1 MSDPIALIGDW
12 LKSLLIGWGLS
23 SEWVTVILA
32 ALGGIVIVSVTLV
45 IGIALVWVERKVV
58 ARFQDRV
65 GPNRVGPK
73 GLIQPFADILKL
85 LIKEDTTPEGA
96 DKIVFNIAPV
106 LAIASVILIWGV
118 VPFAPAVFGTDVNVG
133 VLYIVAVGS
142 LGTLGILMAGWSSNN
157 KYALLGAFRTVAQLV
172 SYEIPLVLALLVPV
186 LLAREMGVNGIV
198 QAQNSW
204 FILLSP
210 IGALIFFIS
219 SLAEIGRSPFDLL
232 EAESEIV
239 AGYHVEYSGMKFGL
253 FYAGELI
260 HAFTISALTATLF
273 LGGWRGPGVDQ
284 IPILGVLYLL
294 IKSGIVYFVVMWI
307 RYSMPRI
314 RIDHMLSFNWKF
326 LTPLALTL
334 LVVTAVV
341 DKIVSE
347 ADATSIVRIASH
359 IGANVAILIV
369 TIFFL
374 RAFGRR
380 RQKQLQVFEP
390 RPVAVP
396 PKS

>member
-1 MSDPIALIGDW
+1 MGDPIALIGDW
-12 LKSLLIGWGLS
+12 LRDLLMGWGLS
-23 SEWVTVILA
+23 ADWVTVILA
-32 ALGGIVIVSVTLV
+32 ALGGIVIVTVTLV

-85 LIKEDTTPEGA
+85 LIKEDTTPDGA

-106 LAIASVILIWGV
+106 LGIASVILIWAV
-118 VPFAPAVFGTDVNVG
+118 VPYTPTVFGSDVNVG

-142 LGTLGILMAGWSSNN
+142 LGTLAVLMAGWSSNN
-157 KYALLGAFRTVAQLV
+157 KYALLGAFRVVAQMV
-172 SYEIPLVLALLVPV
+172 SYEIPLVLAILVPV
-186 LLAREMGVNGIV
+186 LLARDMGVNGIV
-198 QAQNSW
+198 QAQEYW

-210 IGALIFFIS
+210 LGALIFFIS

-239 AGYHVEYSGMKFGL
+239 AGYNIEYSGMKFGL

-284 IPILGVLYLL
+284 IPILGLLYLL
-294 IKSGIVYFVVMWI
+294 IKTGIVYFVVMWI

-314 RIDHMLSFNWKF
+314 RIDHLLSFNWKF
-326 LTPLALTL
+326 LTPLALAL
-334 LVVTAVV
+334 LVLTAIV
-341 DKIVSE
+341 DKLVLDLTPTI
-347 ADATSIVRIASH
+347 RIASH
-359 IGANVAILIV
+359 IGVNLFILIV
-369 TIFFL
+369 TVLSL
-374 RAFGRR
+374 RAFGHRR
-380 RQKQLQVFEP
+380 RKEIQVFEG

-396 PKS
+396 PKT